1 MKLKFRRGKP
11 PFKILERGD
20 LKHIAT
26 QKMKK
31 AAKLLKLEPAPVV
44 MDIVKEPER
53 QLLQIARV
61 CPLCLNPLTNG
72 NRHAVI
78 FNGKLTMIHKTCPE
92 MK

>member
-1 MKLKFRRGKP
+1 M
-11 PFKILERGD
+11 KILDRGE

-31 AAKLLKLEPAPVV
+31 AAKLLKIPPAPVV

-61 CPLCLNPLTNG
+61 CPLCLKPLTTDNT
-72 NRHAVI
+72 HEVI
-78 FNGKLTMIHKTCPE
+78 FNGKRTAVHKTCPE
-92 MK
+92 EKQ